1 MRKRFNNNCCNE
13 SWWFVWLSIRIQS
26 SSAPRSL
33 RFNWGKTFP
42 ISCGGDRDKNIS
54 TSKALFIIVFLG
66 TIAFKVPY
74 NCGVFG
80 LMSSWRTRRIWM
92 DCEHIRVMNCIEPD
106 IGIVSLSAGLRLLGA
121 VNQKRSFL
129 IFWLSFRK
137 TTATTTTTRE
147 TGQQQQMT
155 STTNTHHVQGSQF
168 ESKEKV
174 VDMTFISGIWE
185 MRWFLCP
192 FFFISRSWE
201 EQKRKNSWLFVEA
214 APCWS
219 LWLSVRPSK
228 LLWSWWWL
236 VRVTWHG
243 DCRVISP
250 VI

>member
-13 SWWFVWLSIRIQS
+13 SWWFVWLSIRIQIS
-26 SSAPRSL
+26 SPPRSL
-33 RFNWGKTFP
+33 RFDWGKHFSFHVEETEIRTFP
-42 ISCGGDRDKNIS
+42 RPRLYSS
-54 TSKALFIIVFLG
+54 SFLE

-74 NCGVFG
+74 NCGVLG
-80 LMSSWRTRRIWM
+80 LRSSWRTRRIWM
-92 DCEHIRVMNCIEPD
+92 DCECIGVMNCIEPD

-121 VNQKRSFL
+121 VNQKRSFF

-137 TTATTTTTRE
+137 TTATTTTRE

-236 VRVTWHG
+236 VRVTWLG